1 MSEVGSTSC
10 QCAGLNRKYLAE
22 KGKCVCMSGY
32 EPVDGTS
39 SLDDGF
45 ADCQLIIYPTCTSDQ
60 VRDAEGQ
67 CRAID
72 DCSEECNGGAG

>member
-1 MSEVGSTSC
+1 M
-10 QCAGLNRKYLAE
+10 
-22 KGKCVCMSGY
+22 CMSGY

-45 ADCQLIIYPTCTSDQ
+45 ADCQLIIYPTCTTDQ